1 MDARLSEEAVE
12 NLVTQFSSS
21 LDFYRDLVQ
30 NSIDAGSSSIAVWT
44 EFQPGDGVDGTI
56 GLHVDDF
63 GEGMNED
70 IIDNQL
76 TQLFSSS
83 KEGDLTKIG
92 KFGIGFVSVFAPKP
106 KGVLVHTGRD
116 GEYWEVFFHEDRSYN
131 KTRVDTPI
139 EGTQITLFLEGDRTR
154 YRELVEGS
162 VAALRKWCAHSDTEI
177 TFEDRSPPD
186 GRSRGERP
194 INEPFA
200 VEGECQVTVEHPGTE
215 LALAFH
221 ETPMY
226 GFYNKGLALAV
237 THAAGDALEG
247 RANRYRHIAFKIKS
261 RWLEHTLSRETVM
274 RDENYDKAM
283 TLLDE
288 AADRELRREL
298 VVQLEALCAE
308 PEWGLQQ
315 AGRYERLMRF
325 LAAEPDAAFVP
336 VREAKIL
343 RGVGGGAHPLV
354 AADASVERD
363 GWVFVAS
370 SSSRLTAMLAAQGI
384 VVFRGTA
391 TDGPDATGDVVGS
404 VIARY
409 LATQARLGVL
419 GFVRARA
426 GFDLHAEALA
436 RLAHPDRV
444 MVGVTLVDD
453 PAPDAHALL
462 RAAHELLRAADVG
475 YRDISLGEIE
485 GEPRLFVLGRELADV
500 MPLPPKGVYTRGVLE
515 RPRAVVN
522 RRHPHFR
529 RMLELHRVDPDLA
542 AFCCAKALMLE
553 ENVARHRDVEL
564 VELATRAIRP
574 QLP

>member
-1 MDARLSEEAVE
+1 MDARLSEEAVD

-21 LDFYRDLVQ
+21 LDFYRELVQ

-44 EFQPGDGVDGTI
+44 EFLPGDGAI
-56 GLHVDDF
+56 GVVALHVDDF
-63 GEGMNED
+63 GDGMNEE
-70 IIDNQL
+70 IIDDQL

-116 GEYWEVFFHEDRSYN
+116 GEYWEVFFHEDRSFT
-131 KTRVDTPI
+131 KTRLATPV

-154 YRELVEGS
+154 YRDLVERS
-162 VAALRKWCAHSDTEI
+162 LATLRKWCSHSDTEI

-186 GRSRGERP
+186 GRGRGEIP

-200 VEGECQVTVEHPGTE
+200 VQGECPVTVEHHGTE

-221 ETPMY
+221 ETPTY

-237 THAAGDALEG
+237 THAADDALPG
-247 RANRYRHIAFKIKS
+247 RAHRYRHIAFKIKS

-288 AADRELRREL
+288 AADRQLRREL
-298 VVQLEALCAE
+298 VAQLEALCAE
-308 PEWGLQQ
+308 PEWGLPE

-336 VREAKIL
+336 VRGAKIL
-343 RGVGGGAHPLV
+343 RGVGGGAYPLE
-354 AADASVERD
+354 AATRSVERD
-363 GWVFVAS
+363 GWVFVS
-370 SSSRLTAMLAAQGI
+370 SSSSPLTAKLQAQGI

-391 TDGPDATGDVVGS
+391 TDGPEATSDVVGE

-409 LATQARLGVL
+409 LATQARLGVI
-419 GFVRARA
+419 GFVRAKVGYDHR
-426 GFDLHAEALA
+426 AEALA
-436 RLAHPDRV
+436 RITHPERV
-444 MVGVTLVDD
+444 MVGVTVVDD
-453 PAPDAHALL
+453 PSPEAVALLHAAHALL
-462 RAAHELLRAADVG
+462 EAVDAG
-475 YRDISLGEIE
+475 YRDITLGEIH
-485 GEPRLFVLGRELADV
+485 GEPRLFVLGREIADV
-500 MPLPPKGVYTRGVLE
+500 MPLPPKGVYARGLLE

-529 RMLELHRVDPDLA
+529 RMLELARVDPDLA
-542 AFCCAKALMLE
+542 AFCVAKALMLE
-553 ENVARHRDVEL
+553 ENVARHRDAEL
-564 VELATRAIRP
+564 VEHATRSIRP
-574 QLP
+574 RLS